1 MAILLIS
8 SEARMAAWKKVFQA
22 ELPNEVIRCWPDFE
36 LEETIDIV
44 IIAEPKTGLFEKL
57 KNLKLVIAQR
67 AGVED
72 LVDALRSRPDVK
84 LCRAQRPDGDR
95 MIDDYALLCVMY
107 HHRNFQD
114 LILAN
119 SSREWINPEVSFSE
133 ECTVGIMGLG
143 VIGSSVARRIRD
155 AGYRVVTWNR
165 SGANEKDMEH
175 FSGPEGFK
183 EFMGKSKILV
193 NLLALTSETKNIINS
208 NSIDLLPTG
217 AAFINLG
224 RGEHV
229 VDEDLIV
236 ALKKKQLSAA
246 TLDVFR
252 EEPLPREHPF
262 WQNPRI
268 LVMPHI
274 ARRPRI
280 DFLTPQLIENIR
292 RFRDREPLLQEVD
305 VTKGY

>member
-1 MAILLIS
+1 
-8 SEARMAAWKKVFQA
+8 MAAWKKVFQA
-22 ELPNEVIRCWPDFE
+22 KLPNEVIKCWPDCE
-36 LEETIDIV
+36 LEEAIDIV
-44 IIAEPKTGLFEKL
+44 VIVEPKAGLFEKL
-57 KNLKLVIAQR
+57 NNLKLVIAQR

-72 LVDALRSRPDVK
+72 LVYALRNRPDVK

-107 HHRNFQD
+107 HHRNFHD

-119 SSREWINPEVSFSE
+119 SSREWISPRVSFSE

-143 VIGSSVARRIRD
+143 VIGRSVARRIKD

-193 NLLALTSETKNIINS
+193 NLLALTSETENIINS
-208 NSIDLLPTG
+208 KSIDLLPAG

-236 ALKKKQLSAA
+236 ALEKKQLSAA

-252 EEPLPREHPF
+252 QEPLPKVHPF
-262 WQNPRI
+262 WQHPRI

-274 ARRPRI
+274 ARRPRV
-280 DFLTPQLIENIR
+280 DFLTPQLTENVR
-292 RFRDREPLLQEVD
+292 RFRDRKPLLQEID
-305 VTKGY
+305 LERGY

>member
-1 MAILLIS
+1 M
-8 SEARMAAWKKVFQA
+8 
-22 ELPNEVIRCWPDFE
+22 
-36 LEETIDIV
+36 
-44 IIAEPKTGLFEKL
+44 
-57 KNLKLVIAQR
+57 
-67 AGVED
+67 
-72 LVDALRSRPDVK
+72 VDALRCRPDVK

-107 HHRNFQD
+107 HHRNFHD

-119 SSREWINPEVSFSE
+119 SSREWINPGVSFSE

-143 VIGSSVARRIRD
+143 VIGRSVARRIRD

-165 SGANEKDMEH
+165 SGSNEKDMEH

-193 NLLALTSETKNIINS
+193 NLLALTSETENIINS
-208 NSIDLLPTG
+208 KSIDLLPAG

-236 ALKKKQLSAA
+236 ALEKRKLNAA

-262 WQNPRI
+262 WQHPRI

-292 RFRDREPLLQEVD
+292 RFRGRKPLLQEVD
-305 VTKGY
+305 LTKGY

>member
-1 MAILLIS
+1 
-8 SEARMAAWKKVFQA
+8 MAAWKKVFKA
-22 ELPNEVIRCWPDFE
+22 ELPNEVIRCWPDCD
-36 LEETIDIV
+36 LEEAIDIV

-57 KNLKLVIAQR
+57 NNLKLVIAQR

-72 LVDALRSRPDVK
+72 LVYALRDRPDVK

-107 HHRNFQD
+107 HHRNFHD

-119 SSREWINPEVSFSE
+119 GSREWINPGVSFSE

-143 VIGSSVARRIRD
+143 VIGRSVARRIRD

-175 FSGPEGFK
+175 FSGREGFK

-193 NLLALTSETKNIINS
+193 NLLALTSETENIINS
-208 NSIDLLPTG
+208 YSIDLLPAG

-224 RGEHV
+224 RGKHV

-236 ALKKKQLSAA
+236 ALEKKQLSAA

-252 EEPLPREHPF
+252 EEPLPKIHPF
-262 WQNPRI
+262 WQHPRI

-280 DFLTPQLIENIR
+280 DSLTPQLIQNIR
-292 RFRDREPLLQEVD
+292 RFRDRKPLSQEIHLER
-305 VTKGY
+305 GY